1 MIAFHYN
8 KAYINCFEYDNGSQN
23 EVSHDAGIGDEPT
36 ELRPRLR
43 QPKQSYTDLPA
54 IEPGPEGSVWVRRSA
69 ALANAGCQRRHI
81 PQLENR
87 NFKCSTAYLVETFD
101 DGDARR
107 QHKLNPRV

>member
-8 KAYINCFEYDNGSQN
+8 KVDINCFEYDNGSQN
-23 EVSHDAGIGDEPT
+23 EVSHDARIGDEPT

-43 QPKQSYTDLPA
+43 QSKQSYTDLPA
-54 IEPGPEGSVWVRRSA
+54 IEPGPEGSLWVRRPA
-69 ALANAGCQRRHI
+69 ALAKAGGQRRHI

-87 NFKCSTAYLVETFD
+87 NFKCSAAYLVETFD